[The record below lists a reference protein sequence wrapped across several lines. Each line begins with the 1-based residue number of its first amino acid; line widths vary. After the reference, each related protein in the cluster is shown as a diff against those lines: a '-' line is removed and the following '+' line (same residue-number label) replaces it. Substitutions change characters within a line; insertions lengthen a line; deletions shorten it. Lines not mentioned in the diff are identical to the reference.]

1 MDKSKSSLLIRLY
14 RYKIFANVS
23 LWRLFVSALIIATY
37 VASFTGCTNG
47 SSGSGANDDT
57 PPTGPYVQVPFGP
70 NGTTLNTYLK
80 TADPASDGVY
90 YIEVMNLTKE
100 DLTRY
105 RRFIF

>member
-23 LWRLFVSALIIATY
+23 LWRLFVSALIIAVY
-37 VASFTGCTNG
+37 AASFTGCTNG

-70 NGTTLNTYLK
+70 NGTTLDAYLK
-80 TADPASDGVY
+80 TANPASDGVY
-90 YIEVMNLTKE
+90 YIEGDESYKRRFK
-100 DLTRY
+100 RY